1 MPDSSFSV
9 VNPSN
14 SSYSI
19 TLDAASSGIT
29 PVIEFGDNTGVHSF
43 YVSTNN
49 TLFIDGS
56 SYLNL
61 QSINLEST
69 LSASE
74 ISASSII
81 APEVS
86 VSNLNVDSYLAVSD
100 IYVGSTFSMNQ
111 WSGSNPINTQVGIL
125 GLVVGGDDDT
135 VSSFAN
141 ISIPGTNSAIP
152 TCKAVGSYV
161 NDAIEGMAS
170 KYALLDGT
178 TLDYDFAHHQDHRSN
193 WQSALGMFDKADVT
207 ASNVG
212 QYSTSWRN
220 NILAAYSYDVGNV
233 LNIYSDLSSYSGIVP
248 PIAYRN
254 NLVSYIEDL
263 YKRTSAYATKT
274 CNISEDSDKT
284 TWLET
289 LELYTKQEIDTFFSN
304 YYTKSQLYTSDYI
317 DNNFV
322 KNDGTNLTS
331 PDNWR
336 NKLKVYSKDET
347 KNLIMQMQCVVYDTV
362 NNTFMVWNDEAQKW
376 VTIGIKG
383 SIADEYYPVYSD
395 ASIQPPSPNP

>member
-14 SSYSI
+14 SSYSLV
-19 TLDAASSGIT
+19 LDAASSSLT

-69 LSASE
+69 LSASD
-74 ISASSII
+74 ISASSIS
-81 APEVS
+81 AAYVS
-86 VSNLNVDSYLAVSD
+86 ASNLNVDSTLTVSD
-100 IYVGSTFSMNQ
+100 IYVSSTFSMNQ
-111 WSGSNPINTQVGIL
+111 WSGSNPVNTQVGIL

-135 VSSFAN
+135 VSSFEN

-161 NDAIEGMAS
+161 NDAIEGLAS

-178 TLDYDFAHHQDHRSN
+178 TLASDFSSHEDHRSN
-193 WQSALGMFDKADVT
+193 WQSALGMFDKADV
-207 ASNVG
+207 S
-212 QYSTSWRN
+212 
-220 NILAAYSYDVGNV
+220 DVGNV
-233 LNIYSDLSSYSGIVP
+233 ASIYSNISSSVQP
-248 PIAYRN
+248 PVASDIT
-254 NLVSYIEDL
+254 NLASYVEDL
-263 YKRTSAYATKT
+263 YNRTLEYTTKT
-274 CNISEDSDKT
+274 CNISTAS
-284 TWLET
+284 
-289 LELYTKQEIDTFFSN
+289 EIDTWLDTLSVYSKSQVYTKSEVNSLFDS
-304 YYTKSQLYTSDYI
+304 YYTKSDIDTIFTSYYTSDQV
-317 DNNFV
+317 DNNFA

-362 NNTFMVWNDEAQKW
+362 NNAFMVWNDESQKW